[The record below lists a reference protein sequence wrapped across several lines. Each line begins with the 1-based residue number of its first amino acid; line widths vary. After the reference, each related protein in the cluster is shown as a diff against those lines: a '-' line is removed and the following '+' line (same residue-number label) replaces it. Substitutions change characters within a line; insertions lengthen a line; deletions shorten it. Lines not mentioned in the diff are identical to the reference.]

1 LVAEPKL
8 VTLATREGVALG
20 VTRSYSFAMAF
31 DPVKSVLA
39 AGGKHGLSENEKR
52 DPIGLAVVALNKFAQ
67 SDLIDRL
74 GLRRTSE
81 QTVFRVT
88 SAGFKTASAAGRVFA
103 RVGGSGGGKRVPSAQ
118 PTGLFDLTPS
128 EDEQMLVDVVTDF
141 ANEVVR
147 PAAAESN
154 EACAAPDELLKASLE
169 IGLPILGVSEEL
181 GGIATE
187 RSAVAGVLVHE
198 ALANGDMGI
207 AVAAL
212 ASGAVATALSLYG
225 TDEQQSTYLPAFAG
239 DEVPVAALVL
249 AEPTALYDPLTPAT
263 KATRKGDGF
272 VLNGTKSGVVRG
284 ADAELLLIGA
294 ELDGKP
300 QLFLVESSAPG
311 IVVISDPSMGIR
323 AAGITR
329 LELTDVAVENVALF
343 GDATT
348 YLEVVQNSRL
358 AWCALSLGT
367 AQAVLDYV
375 TPYVKERYAFGEPIA
390 YRQSVA
396 FKVADI
402 AIELQGMRLVTY
414 KAAGRVAQG
423 KDASREIALAR
434 RLCAERGMAIG
445 NDGVQ
450 LLGGHGFVK
459 EHPVERWY
467 RDLRAIGLM
476 EGAVL
481 V

>member
-1 LVAEPKL
+1 
-8 VTLATREGVALG
+8 
-20 VTRSYSFAMAF
+20 MAF

-52 DPIGLAVVALNKFAQ
+52 DPIGLAVAALNKLAQ
-67 SDLIDRL
+67 SNLIDRL
-74 GLRRTSE
+74 GIRKTSE

-88 SAGFKTASAAGRVFA
+88 SAGFKAAGAAGRTFA
-103 RVGGSGGGKRVPSAQ
+103 RTGGKGGGKRVPVSSSA
-118 PTGLFDLTPS
+118 GLFDLTPS
-128 EDEQMLVDVVTDF
+128 EDEQMLVDVVSEF
-141 ANEVVR
+141 AAEVVR
-147 PAAAESN
+147 PVAAEAN
-154 EACAAPDELLKASLE
+154 ETCSAPEELLKASLE

-198 ALANGDMGI
+198 ALAKGDMGL

-225 TDEQQSTYLPAFAG
+225 SDEQQATYLPAFAG
-239 DEVPVAALVL
+239 DDVPGAALVL
-249 AEPTALYDPLTPAT
+249 AEPTPLFDPLTPAT
-263 KATRKGDGF
+263 TATKKGSGY
-272 VLNGTKSGVVRG
+272 VLNGVKSAVVRG
-284 ADAELLLIGA
+284 AEAELFLVGA
-294 ELDGKP
+294 QLDGKP
-300 QLFLVESSAPG
+300 QLFLVESKSDG
-311 IVVISDPSMGIR
+311 VTVESDPSMGVR
-323 AAGITR
+323 AAGLTR
-329 LELTDVAVENVALF
+329 LLLQDVAVEPIALV
-343 GDATT
+343 GDAAS
-348 YLEVVQNSRL
+348 YREVVQNSRL
-358 AWCALSLGT
+358 AWCALALGT
-367 AQAVLDYV
+367 GQAVLDYV
-375 TPYVKERYAFGEPIA
+375 TPYVKTREAFGEPIA
-390 YRQSVA
+390 HRQSVA
-396 FKVADI
+396 FMVANI

-414 KAAGRVAQG
+414 KAASRVALG

-434 RLCAERGMAIG
+434 RLCAERGMGIG

>member
-1 LVAEPKL
+1 
-8 VTLATREGVALG
+8 
-20 VTRSYSFAMAF
+20 MAF

-39 AGGKHGLSENEKR
+39 AGGKHGLSDSEKR

-88 SAGFKTASAAGRVFA
+88 SAGFKTASAAGRAFA
-103 RVGGSGGGKRVPSAQ
+103 KVGSSGGGARVPSAQ

-141 ANEVVR
+141 ADEVVR
-147 PAAAESN
+147 PAASEAN
-154 EACAAPDELLKASLE
+154 ETCAAPEELLKASLE

-198 ALANGDMGI
+198 ALSRGDMGI
-207 AVAAL
+207 AVASL

-225 TDEQQSTYLPAFAG
+225 TEAQQATYLPAFAG
-239 DEVPVAALVL
+239 DEVPAAALVL
-249 AEPTALYDPLTPAT
+249 AEPTPLFDPLTPGT
-263 KATRKGDGF
+263 KATRKGEGF
-272 VLNGTKSGVVRG
+272 VLNGTKAAVVRG
-284 ADAELLLIGA
+284 AEAELFIIGA
-294 ELDGKP
+294 ELDGQP
-300 QLFLVESSAPG
+300 QLFLVESSTEG
-311 IVVISDPSMGIR
+311 ITVVSDPSMGVR
-323 AAGITR
+323 AAGLTR
-329 LELTDVAVENVALF
+329 LELTDVAVESVALL
-343 GDATT
+343 GDAAT
-348 YLEVVQNSRL
+348 YREVVQNSRL
-358 AWCALSLGT
+358 AWCALAIGT
-367 AQAVLDYV
+367 AQAVLEYV
-375 TPYVKERYAFGEPIA
+375 TPYVKERHAFGEPIA
-390 YRQSVA
+390 HRQSVA

-402 AIELQGMRLVTY
+402 AIEVQGMRLVTY
-414 KAAGRVAQG
+414 KAASRVAQG

-434 RLCAERGMAIG
+434 RLCAERGMGIG

-467 RDLRAIGLM
+467 RDLRAIGIM
-476 EGAVL
+476 EGGVL